1 MKKFKKFMAVF
12 LSAATIFTLT
22 ACGDGK
28 STSESSSKSE
38 SSSQQ
43 SSTSTSQETGTT
55 IKDRE
60 GNDMK
65 VPENVD
71 SIISMAPSVT
81 QTLISLGLGNKL
93 VAVDKYSLAIEGVN
107 QDLPSFDIMAPDVES
122 ISALNPDIIFA
133 TGMSKSGGDDPF
145 KAVTDLGVLMT
156 YIPSATKLSDIKED
170 ILFLGQVTHTSE
182 KAEAIVSDMETNI
195 NEILDK
201 IGDDQPEKTVYFEIA
216 EAPNIVSF
224 GSDTYLNEII
234 EMLGAKNIF
243 ADQQSWVSV
252 SEESV
257 LQENPD
263 IIFTNISYIE
273 DPVAEIMN
281 RNGWD
286 ALDAVKNQQV
296 FFIDNNASSLPNE
309 NVVIA
314 IDQMAKALYPD
325 IFE

>member
-1 MKKFKKFMAVF
+1 MKNFKKLMAVF
-12 LSAATIFTLT
+12 LSAAAIFTLT
-22 ACGDGK
+22 ACGDAK

-38 SSSQQ
+38 SSNQQ
-43 SSTSTSQETGTT
+43 SATSTSQEAGTI

-60 GNDMK
+60 GNDMEI
-65 VPENVD
+65 PESVD

-81 QTLISLGLGNKL
+81 QTLINLGLGDKL

-156 YIPSATKLSDIKED
+156 YIPSATKLNDIKKD

-195 NEILDK
+195 NEILEK
-201 IGDDQPEKTVYFEIA
+201 IGDDQTEKTVYFEIA

-273 DPVAEIMN
+273 DPVAEILN

-296 FFIDNNASSLPNE
+296 FLIDNDASSLPNE

-325 IFE
+325 IFK

>member
-1 MKKFKKFMAVF
+1 MKMFKKFMAVF
-12 LSAATIFTLT
+12 LSAAAIFTLT
-22 ACGDGK
+22 ACGDAK
-28 STSESSSKSE
+28 STPENGSKSE
-38 SSSQQ
+38 SSSLQ
-43 SSTSTSQETGTT
+43 SSASTSQESGTT

-81 QTLISLGLGNKL
+81 QTLISLGLEDKL

-156 YIPSATKLSDIKED
+156 YIPSATKLNDIKED

-201 IGDDQPEKTVYFEIA
+201 IEDDQPEKTVYFEIA

-243 ADQQSWVSV
+243 ADQQGWVSV

-273 DPVAEIMN
+273 DPVADIIN

-286 ALDAVKNQQV
+286 ALDAVKKQQV